1 MSSYTSLINKSN
13 ELLEKKK
20 YHTEA
25 IDYLLV
31 SPADQKLFHIS
42 NQRILEN
49 YSVSTSRFGLGNLM
63 DSFKTPVGLHCIEE
77 KIGSGM
83 PINTVF
89 KGRKPI
95 KNNMT
100 LQDLYNDKKL
110 SRNHFENHEDVITS
124 RIMRLKGLEHNI
136 NLGGKVDSYNRYIYI
151 HGTAHENMIGQ
162 KASHGCVRMN
172 NQDILELFD
181 KCHEKM
187 VVLILDN

>member
-1 MSSYTSLINKSN
+1 MSSFTPLINQSN
-13 ELLEKKK
+13 KLLERKH
-20 YHTEA
+20 YHIET

-42 NQRILEN
+42 NKQILKN

-63 DSFKTPVGLHCIEE
+63 DSLKTPVGLHCIEE

-83 PINTVF
+83 PINTEF

-95 KNNMT
+95 RNNMT
-100 LQDLYNDKKL
+100 LEDLYNDKKL

-124 RIMRLKGLEHNI
+124 RILRLSGLEPNI

-151 HGTAHENMIGQ
+151 HGTPHYNTLGSKQ
-162 KASHGCVRMN
+162 SQGCIRMS
-172 NQDILELFD
+172 DRDVIKLFD
-181 KCHEKM
+181 LVDQKTL
-187 VVLILDN
+187 VLID